1 MALNVI
7 MIGASRSGKTS
18 ILASMLNNVR
28 DCRSESK
35 VNNYFFV
42 DDRTDYDGLEPE
54 MLCKVD
60 LQENIDGMKDMLKVQ
75 VDGHYVPKMAALMG
89 TQDNFRYKM
98 DVNYKLNGIK
108 SGKTLSIVF
117 NDIPGENCTDRN
129 YALIEDEVKK
139 SQILIVAVDVPSL
152 MYAKESGL
160 ESLNTVM
167 NCTNAV
173 YNALQDLGTGCYDE
187 ISNESERNQKLV
199 ELLRM
204 VIFVPIKCEYWMQNG
219 QMDDVIDEIKRVYDR
234 ELEVCRNFENIQA
247 MVLPIE
253 TIGTCLFDHF
263 SDEGNSM
270 ILKYG
275 IPPTSKNYVAE
286 DVIEGKK
293 TVRCEQIAEGQ
304 VRLKNGVIY
313 DLRPEDELI
322 RAKERQVHPY
332 CYDRGK
338 LIPYTW
344 FKANSKK
351 IEPKYCE
358 LLFCRVLK
366 FSIMDLAKRTGHSPR
381 EAFDDANNW
390 WQRICRIPNFLGR
403 FFSGER
409 AAYSDVEQA
418 RNFQRN
424 IREIER
430 QGVLDENHITYL
442 VNKENGVVIL

>member
-28 DCRSESK
+28 DSRSESR

-42 DDRTDYDGLEPE
+42 DDRSDYDGLTSEK
-54 MLCKVD
+54 LCKVN
-60 LQENIDGMKDMLKVQ
+60 LQENIDGMKDMLKVL
-75 VDGHYVPKMAALMG
+75 VDGYFVPKMAALMG
-89 TQDNFRYKM
+89 TQDIFKYKM

-117 NDIPGENCTDRN
+117 NDVPGEYCTGKYYN
-129 YALIEDEVKK
+129 LIEDEVKK

-152 MYAKESGL
+152 MYAKERGL

-173 YNALQDLGTGCYDE
+173 CNAVQDLGTGCYDE
-187 ISNESERNQKLV
+187 ISDESERNRKLAD
-199 ELLRM
+199 LLRM

-219 QMDDVIDEIKRVYDR
+219 QMADVIDEIKRVYDR
-234 ELEVCRNFENIQA
+234 ELETCRNFENIQA

-253 TIGTCLFDHF
+253 TIGTCLFDHI
-263 SDEGNSM
+263 SDEENSL

-275 IPPTSKNYVAE
+275 VPPTSRNYVSE
-286 DVIEGKK
+286 EVIDGKK

-313 DLRPEDELI
+313 DLRLDDELI
-322 RAKERQVHPY
+322 DARERKEHPY
-332 CYDRGK
+332 CYERGK

-344 FKANSKK
+344 FRANSKK
-351 IEPKYCE
+351 FEPRYCE
-358 LLFCRVLK
+358 LLFCRILK

-390 WQRICRIPNFLGR
+390 WQRVCRIPNFLSR

-424 IREIER
+424 IKEIER
-430 QGVLDENHITYL
+430 LGVLDENHITYL
-442 VNKENGVVIL
+442 VYKENGVAIL

>member
-28 DCRSESK
+28 DSRSECK
-35 VNNYFFV
+35 VNNYFFI
-42 DDRTDYDGLEPE
+42 DDKSDYDGLETE
-54 MLCKVD
+54 MLCKVN

-89 TQDNFRYKM
+89 TQANFRYKM

-117 NDIPGENCTDRN
+117 NDIPGEFCTDTN
-129 YALIEDEVKK
+129 YDLIVDEVKK
-139 SQILIVAVDVPSL
+139 SQILIVAVDVPCL
-152 MYAKESGL
+152 MYAKERGL
-160 ESLNTVM
+160 DSLNTVM

-187 ISNESERNQKLV
+187 ISNELERNRKLT

-219 QMDDVIDEIKRVYDR
+219 QMADVIKEIKRVYDR
-234 ELEVCRNFENIQA
+234 ELEICRNFENIQA

-263 SDEGNSM
+263 SDEENSL

-275 IPPTSKNYVAE
+275 IPPTSKNYVDE
-286 DVIEGKK
+286 DVIDGKK
-293 TVRCEQIAEGQ
+293 AVRCEQIAEGQ

-313 DLRPEDELI
+313 DLRPDDKLI
-322 RAKERQVHPY
+322 SARERKVHPY
-332 CYDRGK
+332 CYERGK

-344 FKANSKK
+344 FKANSKRF
-351 IEPKYCE
+351 EPKYCE
-358 LLFCRVLK
+358 LLFSRILK

-381 EAFDDANNW
+381 EAFDDANKW
-390 WQRICRIPNFLGR
+390 WEIILRIPD
-403 FFSGER
+403 FFSRWFSGDR
-409 AAYSDVEQA
+409 AAYSDVEQV
-418 RNFQRN
+418 RNFRRN
-424 IREIER
+424 IKEIER

-442 VNKENGVVIL
+442 VNKENGIGLI